1 MENTIKKTY
10 AQADGLHSL
19 DGAVSPPGSG
29 PLPWSLPSVGPL
41 VATIVLLCHGP
52 CCFKLLVK
60 FLSSRLQQFEGRL
73 MMAQGIQAIPTEG
86 GPGP

>member
-41 VATIVLLCHGP
+41 VATIVLLRRGP
-52 CCFKLLVK
+52 CWFNLLVK
-60 FLSSRLQQFEGRL
+60 FLSSRLQQLE
-73 MMAQGIQAIPTEG
+73 GIQAIPTEG